1 MRVKIDDKL
10 KDRIKDYF
18 LYAWTSSK
26 EEAVRELKR
35 YRNNFPKERGYN
47 LYAYGNIC
55 PCFIQIR
62 QFCHGVNFNTDALS
76 DKTLQYIFE
85 KHIEKAVDEILKE
98 VS

>member
-10 KDRIKDYF
+10 KDSIKDYF
-18 LYAWTSSK
+18 LYAWTGSK
-26 EEAVRELKR
+26 EEAIKELKH
-35 YRNNFPKERGYN
+35 YRDNFPKARGYN

-55 PCFIQIR
+55 PYYTQMR
-62 QFCHGVNFNTDALS
+62 RFCHDASFNADTLS
-76 DKTLQYIFE
+76 DITLQYIFE

>member
-1 MRVKIDDKL
+1 MRVKIDGKL

-18 LYAWTSSK
+18 LCTWASSK
-26 EEAVRELKR
+26 EETVKELKR
-35 YRNNFPKERGYN
+35 YRNEFLKERGYN

-62 QFCHGVNFNTDALS
+62 RFCHEVGFNTESLS

>member
-1 MRVKIDDKL
+1 MCVKIDGKL

-18 LYAWTSSK
+18 LCTWASSK
-26 EEAVRELKR
+26 EEAVKELKR

-55 PCFIQIR
+55 PYYMKMR
-62 QFCHGVNFNTDALS
+62 RFCHEVGFNTDALS
-76 DKTLQYIFE
+76 DKTLQYVFE

>member
-1 MRVKIDDKL
+1 MRVRTDEKL
-10 KDRIKDYF
+10 KDRIKSFF
-18 LYAWTSSK
+18 LYSWADSK
-26 EEAVRELKR
+26 EEAVKELKR
-35 YRNNFPKERGYN
+35 YRNEFTKERGYN

-55 PCFIQIR
+55 PYYSQIR
-62 QFCHGVNFNTDALS
+62 EFCHEVGFSTKIFS

>member
-1 MRVKIDDKL
+1 MRVKIDGKL

-18 LYAWTSSK
+18 LYNWVSSK
-26 EEAVRELKR
+26 EEAVKELKR
-35 YRNNFPKERGYN
+35 YRNSFPRARGYN

-55 PCFIQIR
+55 PYYTGMR
-62 QFCHGVNFNTDALS
+62 RFCHEAGFSTDTLS
-76 DKTLQYIFE
+76 DTTLQYIFE